1 MECKK
6 FKLLIFPSFFLILN
20 LCDLNIVIQFYV
32 PLNIDI
38 HLSILSQG
46 GRRYCTVICHL
57 SVHLNWTTPI
67 AEIIQWAERLTYIS
81 DNAERERKRGMTRLA
96 CVVYMQKR
104 EVVVREL
111 GATPGRNVL
120 VLFNFLWRNKWIDSV
135 KFVCEYM
142 KFVTTCVVTNRNL
155 QNTDQVLAKN
165 VVGHL
170 EARMWYGRTSQLHA
184 SYGV

>member
-1 MECKK
+1 
-6 FKLLIFPSFFLILN
+6 
-20 LCDLNIVIQFYV
+20 
-32 PLNIDI
+32 
-38 HLSILSQG
+38 
-46 GRRYCTVICHL
+46 
-57 SVHLNWTTPI
+57 
-67 AEIIQWAERLTYIS
+67 
-81 DNAERERKRGMTRLA
+81 MTRLA

-111 GATPGRNVL
+111 AATPGRNVL

-155 QNTDQVLAKN
+155 QNTDRVLAKN

-184 SYGV
+184 SYGVWCVHMLGNVIGKVLSNWSFFFTRVYLVVFRLSRVSPSPIFILSGDPLQTTKLTLPTTEAHTRYCSRIHSNSSAEISLVCL